1 MLTPHG
7 RRGSPQPQHQPT
19 TVKYVPLP
27 SENVMHVFLSFLPFE
42 FLFGIKLLL
51 RINDT
56 YFRFF
61 KQRRG
66 QTVQPKKME
75 RCGHV
80 VMGRRMRH
88 LRHLPSSGA

>member
-1 MLTPHG
+1 
-7 RRGSPQPQHQPT
+7 
-19 TVKYVPLP
+19 
-27 SENVMHVFLSFLPFE
+27 MHVFLSFLPFE

-88 LRHLPSSGA
+88 LRHLPSSGTSDTDCLNFLSLYIGKYMYLICR